1 MIFQDR
7 KKMTGEK
14 TKTNRTKS
22 MESAKKEPI
31 IKIKD
36 LEVTFPIRQG
46 NVIAL
51 DGINLEIYRGETL
64 GIVGESGCG
73 KSTLGFSI
81 LNSVQSPGKIT
92 KGEIYFHGE
101 NLLKKSE
108 KELQKIRGKK
118 ISMIFQDPMT
128 SLNPLMRIDRHI
140 IETIRK
146 HEKNV
151 SRREALER
159 AAYLLDK
166 LGIIRERL
174 FDFPHQLS
182 GGMRQRVMIGIG
194 LALNAEVLIADE
206 PTTSLDVIVEAQFIQ
221 LLAQLKREFGITL
234 ILITHNMGIVAEI
247 SDRVAVMY
255 GGKIMEIG
263 TSDKIFKN
271 PLHPY
276 TEGLLKSIPN
286 ILLDDDNLEPMP
298 GFPPDLLNPPEG
310 CRFAPR
316 CKYATERCF
325 RESPKM
331 YRYDSRMVSCFKYEN
346 KDKTRET
353 DS

>member
-1 MIFQDR
+1 MS
-7 KKMTGEK
+7 KA
-14 TKTNRTKS
+14 
-22 MESAKKEPI
+22 ESSSKERSKEAI
-31 IKIKD
+31 IKIRN

-51 DGINLEIYRGETL
+51 DGINLDIYKGETL

-81 LNSVQSPGKIT
+81 LNSIQNPGKIT
-92 KGEIYFHGE
+92 RGEIYFHGE
-101 NLLKKSE
+101 NLLTKSK

-128 SLNPLMRIDRHI
+128 SLNPLMRIDKHI

-151 SRREALER
+151 SKKEALSR
-159 AAYLLDK
+159 AVTLLDK
-166 LGIIRERL
+166 LGIVKDRL
-174 FDFPHQLS
+174 FDYPHQLS
-182 GGMRQRVMIGIG
+182 GGMRQRVMIGLG
-194 LALNAEVLIADE
+194 LSLNAEVLIADE

-221 LLAQLKREFGITL
+221 LLDQLKRDFGLTL

-247 SDRVAVMY
+247 SDRITVMY

-263 TSDKIFKN
+263 DSREIFKN

-286 ILLDDDNLEPMP
+286 IMLEDDSLESMP
-298 GFPPDLLNPPEG
+298 GFPPDLLNPPKG

-316 CKYATERCF
+316 CKYATDRCF
-325 RESPKM
+325 NEIPDM
-331 YRYDSRMVSCFKYEN
+331 YSYKGRLVSCFKYETE
-346 KDKTRET
+346 KIAQEK
-353 DS
+353 